1 MLPGVSLESN
11 PSTAAQQ
18 RSAHA
23 TAPTSASAICIRIFA
38 PGSDVCEAHFS
49 LIPFPESLIDAV
61 VNTPA
66 AARRSGLSYAIP
78 HRSPPLVPRT
88 CPVCRPQSLTR
99 SYFLYLLAPSSHI
112 HFLLL
117 CCALPSSST
126 EQFLSV
132 LHSFVANTQDSHP
145 LPAVSSLHHTHTQ
158 PGLGLI
164 RPNLT

>member
-78 HRSPPLVPRT
+78 HRSPPWFHVHVPSVDRKASLAHTFFT
-88 CPVCRPQSLTR
+88 CLHPLPT
-99 SYFLYLLAPSSHI
+99 FI
-112 HFLLL
+112 FLLL

-132 LHSFVANTQDSHP
+132 LHSFVANPQDSHP
-145 LPAVSSLHHTHTQ
+145 LPEVSSLHHTHR
-158 PGLGLI
+158 PGFGLI